1 MEVIMDCCSKEKKET
16 LCELAK
22 NKNIEELKKLAKNA
36 KYICPGCYRVA
47 NDPKR
52 ICCKPEKLDD

>member
-1 MEVIMDCCSKEKKET
+1 MDCCSKEKKET

-36 KYICPGCYRVA
+36 KYICPGCYRVT

>member
-22 NKNIEELKKLAKNA
+22 NKNIEELKNL
-36 KYICPGCYRVA
+36 
-47 NDPKR
+47 PKMLNISAR
-52 ICCKPEKLDD
+52 AVIELQMIRKEFAVSQRN

>member
-1 MEVIMDCCSKEKKET
+1 MECCKKEKKET

-36 KYICPGCYRVA
+36 KYICPGCYRVS
-47 NDPKR
+47 NDLER
-52 ICCKPEKLDD
+52 ICCNPIELKG